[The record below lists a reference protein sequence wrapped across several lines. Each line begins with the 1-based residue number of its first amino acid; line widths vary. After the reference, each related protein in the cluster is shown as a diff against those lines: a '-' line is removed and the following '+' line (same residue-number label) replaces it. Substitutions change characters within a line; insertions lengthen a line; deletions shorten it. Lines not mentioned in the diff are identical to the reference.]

1 MILRRF
7 VSILAEAGY
16 ILGLLARVE
25 ARPRTILQAA
35 LQVHT
40 AAIPSLKRG
49 GKGWLDDNRATMLG
63 GDGIYLPRRLP
74 EGPYQMWCIFFTKP
88 HNIRSA
94 KSTGS
99 KGMASDS
106 ESLITGSRQP
116 M

>member
-16 ILGLLARVE
+16 ILGLLALLE

-63 GDGIYLPRRLP
+63 GDGINLPRRLP
-74 EGPYQMWCIFFTKP
+74 EGPYQVWCIFFTKP
-88 HNIRSA
+88 PQRPFRQIR
-94 KSTGS
+94 
-99 KGMASDS
+99 
-106 ESLITGSRQP
+106 RQP
-116 M
+116 GDGNVCRIPYNGK